1 MALTHILNKPEYWF
15 RPSQIVRK
23 ARFAMRKHHGG
34 DSISV
39 RLPWKDRLLVQPG
52 DAIGRS
58 VLTLGVHELA
68 VSEVL
73 WRLADPG
80 DVCLDVGANLGYMTS
95 LLGAKVGS
103 TGRVFCF
110 EPHPAV
116 FARLEANMNNS
127 LSKRWL
133 DLRNE
138 AIGATDGSA
147 DLVESADFKT
157 NEGVASLV
165 SVSGSPKSF
174 GGARHTVIVRR
185 LDSVFSGDE
194 TFGVMKVDVE
204 GAEQEVFRGAEH
216 LLTEQ
221 AIRDIVWED
230 HQPFPSGSVQLLAQ
244 YGYRIYRFAKSFLGP
259 AVWNPFVQDQ
269 VSHLPW
275 ETINYLG
282 TLDSARAEERLSAR
296 GWRCLRG

>member
-15 RPSQIVRK
+15 RPSQILRK

-73 WRLADPG
+73 WRLADSG
-80 DVCLDVGANLGYMTS
+80 DVCLDVGANIGYMTS
-95 LLGAKVGS
+95 LLGAKVGPA
-103 TGRVFCF
+103 GCVFSF

-116 FARLEANMNNS
+116 FARLEANMSGS
-127 LSKRWL
+127 LSKGWIK
-133 DLRNE
+133 LRNE
-138 AIGATDGSA
+138 AIGAMDGFA
-147 DLVESADFKT
+147 DLVEPADFKT
-157 NEGVASLV
+157 NEGVASLA
-165 SVSGSPKSF
+165 SASALPDSF
-174 GGARHTVIVRR
+174 GGTKHSVSIRR

-194 TFGVMKVDVE
+194 KFGIMKVDVE
-204 GAEQEVFRGAEH
+204 GAELEVFQGADR
-216 LLTEQ
+216 LLRQ
-221 AIRDIVWED
+221 HSLRDIVWED
-230 HQPFPSGSVQLLAQ
+230 HQPFPSASVQLLSQ
-244 YGYRIYRFAKSFLGP
+244 YGYRVYQFAKKLLGP
-259 AVWNPFVQDQ
+259 AVWDPFVHGP
-269 VSHLPW
+269 VSGLPW
-275 ETINYLG
+275 ETLNYLG
-282 TLDSARAEERLSAR
+282 TVDPARAEERLSTG